1 MLFLF
6 IRGGGIMAK
15 LTDKQFIFATEYL
28 VDCNATRAYK
38 KAYPKVKKDE
48 VAAVNGNRL
57 LRNAKV
63 KEYIDEQLKKIEDEK
78 IADAT
83 EVMKYLTSVMRGEVQ
98 EEAVVVEGY
107 GDGCSEAKKI
117 KLEVKPKDRNKAAE
131 LLGKRYK
138 LFTEKV
144 EVKNEAEEEKAKK
157 LDNIESILNQMKS
170 PEEGK

>member
-1 MLFLF
+1 
-6 IRGGGIMAK
+6 MAK
-15 LTDKQFIFATEYL
+15 LTEKQKIFVNEYL
-28 VDCNATRAYK
+28 VDLNATRAYK

>member
-1 MLFLF
+1 
-6 IRGGGIMAK
+6 MAK

-117 KLEVKPKDRNKAAE
+117 KLEVKPKDMNKAAE

-144 EVKNEAEEEKAKK
+144 EVEGVQQVQIV
-157 LDNIESILNQMKS
+157 DDIE
-170 PEEGK
+170 

>member
-1 MLFLF
+1 
-6 IRGGGIMAK
+6 MAK

-117 KLEVKPKDRNKAAE
+117 KLEVKPRDRNKAAE
-131 LLGKRYK
+131 LLGKRYR

-144 EVKNEAEEEKAKK
+144 EADVTQTVVFNGEDELE
-157 LDNIESILNQMKS
+157 D
-170 PEEGK
+170 